1 MTELPD
7 VVPADPR
14 LRRNALLILLRG
26 TGIASAFIIWV
37 LPEIQEVVL
46 NARATGQVSAR
57 AICLGFVG
65 VVATL
70 VAPVS
75 IAGVSVIRT
84 AKLTVDS
91 AQFPAPGEK
100 VIRDTRILRGSRAVA
115 IGRVQRFLGGLLV
128 ACALALLAL
137 CTYAAILLL

>member
-1 MTELPD
+1 MTDLPEMI
-7 VVPADPR
+7 PADPR
-14 LRRNALLILLRG
+14 LRRNALLILLGG
-26 TGIASAFIIWV
+26 TVIGSAFIVWV
-37 LPEIQEVVL
+37 LPQIQDVLL

-57 AICLGFVG
+57 TICLGFVG
-65 VVATL
+65 VIAML

-91 AQFPAPGEK
+91 AQFPAPGAK
-100 VIRDTRILRGSRAVA
+100 VIRDTRILRGSRAVTL
-115 IGRVQRFLGGLLV
+115 GRVQRILGALLV

>member
-1 MTELPD
+1 M
-7 VVPADPR
+7 
-14 LRRNALLILLRG
+14 
-26 TGIASAFIIWV
+26 
-37 LPEIQEVVL
+37 
-46 NARATGQVSAR
+46 
-57 AICLGFVG
+57 
-65 VVATL
+65 L

-75 IAGVSVIRT
+75 IAGVSMIRT

-91 AQFPAPGEK
+91 AQFPAPGAK

-115 IGRVQRFLGGLLV
+115 LGRVQRILGALLV